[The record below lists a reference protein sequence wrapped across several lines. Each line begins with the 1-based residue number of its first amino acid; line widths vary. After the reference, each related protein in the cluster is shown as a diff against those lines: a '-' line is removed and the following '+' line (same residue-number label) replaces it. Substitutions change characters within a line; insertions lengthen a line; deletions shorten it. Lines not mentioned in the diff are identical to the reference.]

1 MKRDVIL
8 DAGPLVAYLSK
19 NDNYHAW
26 AIEQLEQ
33 ISFPLLTCEPVI
45 TEASFLVYRSTG
57 SSQIIV
63 EMLQQG
69 LLVIPFV
76 ISDEINAIVQLMQ
89 KYSNVPMSLADACL
103 VRMVEIYSK
112 NEVLTLDSDF
122 YIYRKYEQQQI
133 PLIIPPDIFSK
144 V

>member
-1 MKRDVIL
+1 
-8 DAGPLVAYLSK
+8 
-19 NDNYHAW
+19 
-26 AIEQLEQ
+26 
-33 ISFPLLTCEPVI
+33 
-45 TEASFLVYRSTG
+45 LVYRSTG

-76 ISDEINAIVQLMQ
+76 IYDEINAIVQLIQ

-103 VRMVEIYSK
+103 VRMAEIYSK

>member
-1 MKRDVIL
+1 MI
-8 DAGPLVAYLSK
+8 
-19 NDNYHAW
+19 NYHAW

-33 ISFPLLTCEPVI
+33 ISFPLLTCEAVI

-76 ISDEINAIVQLMQ
+76 ISDEVDAISTLMQ
-89 KYSNVPMSLADACL
+89 KYSNVPMSLADACVL
-103 VRMVEIYSK
+103 RMAEIYSES
-112 NEVLTLDSDF
+112 EVLTLDSDF
-122 YIYRKYEQQQI
+122 YIYQKSKQQQI
-133 PLIIPPDIFSK
+133 PLIIPQDIFNK
-144 V
+144 E